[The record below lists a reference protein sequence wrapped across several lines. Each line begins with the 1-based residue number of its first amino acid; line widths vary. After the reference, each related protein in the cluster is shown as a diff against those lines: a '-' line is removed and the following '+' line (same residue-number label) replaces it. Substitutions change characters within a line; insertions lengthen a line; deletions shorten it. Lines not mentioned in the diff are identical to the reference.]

1 MSAAGRV
8 PAPVLEAEEFAGL
21 MARLGPFE
29 PHPRIAVAVSGG
41 ADSLALSVLL
51 HGWVRSR
58 RGSLVALTVDHGLR
72 PEAAAE
78 ARYVQRALVPLGI
91 EHRVLPW
98 LGAKPQA
105 NVPAAARRARYDL
118 LVRWCARRG
127 LLHLALGHH
136 LDDQAETLLLR
147 LGRGSGLDG
156 LAAMAPVAELPRLR
170 LLRPLLGVPKARLV
184 ATLSARGLSWI
195 EDPTNRDPS
204 QARARLRLLMP
215 GLAREGLTPAR
226 LAAAAGHLGR
236 ARAALDLAV
245 GRLLVRAVAVHPAG
259 FARLET
265 DALVA
270 APEEVGLRALAR
282 VLMTVGGA
290 EYTPRMVRLQRLYGR
305 IAAGPARGAT
315 LGGCRIV
322 PRRGQLL
329 IVREAAAVPEVS
341 VRPGER
347 LRWDGRFEVAVD
359 RRAGAGGGAPDLGA
373 LGGSL
378 GGALGLGALGTAG
391 WAEVRAAAPG
401 LRATPI
407 PAPAR
412 LALPAL
418 RDARGLLAV
427 PHLGYERED
436 SAGFGLKF
444 CRFRPA
450 SGLTFPAFTV
460 A

>member
-1 MSAAGRV
+1 
-8 PAPVLEAEEFAGL
+8 
-21 MARLGPFE
+21 
-29 PHPRIAVAVSGG
+29 
-41 ADSLALSVLL
+41 
-51 HGWVRSR
+51 
-58 RGSLVALTVDHGLR
+58 
-72 PEAAAE
+72 
-78 ARYVQRALVPLGI
+78 
-91 EHRVLPW
+91 
-98 LGAKPQA
+98 
-105 NVPAAARRARYDL
+105 
-118 LVRWCARRG
+118 
-127 LLHLALGHH
+127 
-136 LDDQAETLLLR
+136 
-147 LGRGSGLDG
+147 
-156 LAAMAPVAELPRLR
+156 
-170 LLRPLLGVPKARLV
+170 
-184 ATLSARGLSWI
+184 
-195 EDPTNRDPS
+195 
-204 QARARLRLLMP
+204 
-215 GLAREGLTPAR
+215 
-226 LAAAAGHLGR
+226 
-236 ARAALDLAV
+236 LDLAV
-245 GRLLVRAVAVHPAG
+245 ARLLVRAVAVHPAG

-305 IAAGPARGAT
+305 IAAGLARGAT

-329 IVREAAAVPEVS
+329 IVREAAAVPEVP

-359 RRAGAGGGAPDLGA
+359 RRARAGGGAPDLGA
-373 LGGSL
+373 SGGAS

-412 LALPAL
+412 PALPAL
-418 RDARGLLAV
+418 SDARGLLAV
-427 PHLGYERED
+427 PHLGYQRED